1 MQINRTGVFLIG
13 FFGIA
18 GLALCVVPAL
28 LGANAEA
35 AMIIGSTGFIWFLVA
50 MGLVAYA
57 VRSNKKAAHNDWIFR
72 NGIKGSATVL
82 YAGSNATVNE
92 MPLMKL
98 RLDLDIP
105 GVGVREVKKREV
117 MPVFI
122 ANRMEPG
129 LVLPAY
135 ANPENPDEF
144 ILVW

>member
-18 GLALCVVPAL
+18 GLALCIVPVL
-28 LGANAEA
+28 LGASAEVA
-35 AMIIGSTGFIWFLVA
+35 LIVASTGFIWFLVA
-50 MGLVAYA
+50 MGLVWYA
-57 VRSNKKAAHNDWIFR
+57 LRSNKKAAHNEWIFK

-82 YAGSNATVNE
+82 YAGSNATVND

-105 GVGVREVKKREV
+105 GVGVREVSKREV

>member
-1 MQINRTGVFLIG
+1 MQINRTGVFLIA

-18 GLALCVVPAL
+18 GLALCIVPVA
-28 LGANAEA
+28 LGASAEVA
-35 AMIIGSTGFIWFLVA
+35 LIVASTGFIWFLVA
-50 MGLVAYA
+50 MGLVWYA
-57 VRSNKKAAHNDWIFR
+57 LRSNKKAAHNEWIFK

-82 YAGSNATVNE
+82 HAGSNATVNE